1 MKKGLLSLL
10 AVTLTLVGCQNY
22 DDQFADLNTKIAN
35 LQTSIAGLATVGAD
49 VAALKATVGGLA
61 TAAQTDALSSGLAT
75 AQADLDAIET
85 ALGSVASAADLTA
98 VKTQLTSV
106 EEDVKELLAANSV
119 VNQTITINSLPTLQY
134 AESLVSTDPTD
145 PNVIVNGNVLVTLSD
160 AFLNTAGVDLARIS
174 AVTDKIATV
183 LGTAENGRLAVTGTY
198 STTTSPGDLSFANLS
213 FVDTNLHFVTTGTVP
228 FPKYPKLTTVTGNAS
243 LTIAGG
249 VEFKNVAVTG
259 DVEVGTGATI
269 VDLTGSTADNIF
281 TTGSAAGVLVLDSA
295 TSVDVGTGLV
305 NSLSATK
312 ATSIKLGKAAAVTG
326 GISVTASSVTTLID
340 IAATSLTGTL
350 VIAGTATDTVVNV
363 KSATSLEEISVA
375 SVAELHLSAATSLGS
390 GTSAALVHDIGKL
403 AAISGVATFSAATAF
418 PATALSQTNTLT
430 LTAAKTVN
438 LKDAVGFSAS
448 NALTQ
453 PARIYAPAITDLTI
467 SGLSA
472 AVSVSLDGRFPTLK
486 TANITGVKGTAPLD
500 TNQQNGVSVVAGAAA
515 FTTLTAGGWLK
526 QVKVTSPAATL
537 TGITTSGEIKD
548 FEVNGATALAD
559 GTTSFGHDH
568 VEGMLGAEF
577 RVINCDVLTKV
588 VATNLREVKALE
600 VSGNALVAQI
610 DFTGITIPE
619 GDMSASTLMT
629 TITTNDKMEA
639 VMTKHEAATETTPAV
654 PATIT
659 GTDGLFGLKSYLGNY
674 LGTGT
679 VSSSFRLSTKIVIGS
694 NTASSTTDAF
704 AADNATGNVTAGAF
718 IDTAAELALIGS

>member
-10 AVTLTLVGCQNY
+10 AVALTLVGCQNY

-85 ALGSVASAADLTA
+85 ALASVASAADLTA
-98 VKTQLTSV
+98 VKTQLSSV
-106 EEDVKELLAANSV
+106 ESDVKELLAANSV
-119 VNQTITINSLPTLQY
+119 INQTITINSLPTLQY
-134 AESLVSTDPTD
+134 AETLVSTDPTD
-145 PNVIVNGNVLVTLSD
+145 PNVIVNGNVIVTLSD
-160 AFLNTAGVDLARIS
+160 DFLNTAGVDLARIS
-174 AVTDKIATV
+174 AVTNKIDTV
-183 LGTAENGRLAVTGTY
+183 LGTSSGGKLALTGTY
-198 STTTSPGDLSFANLS
+198 SKTTSPGDIEFNNLS
-213 FVDTNLHFVTTGTVP
+213 FVDTDLVLSATT

-243 LTIAGG
+243 LTSAGD
-249 VEFKNVAVTG
+249 VDFQNVAVTG
-259 DVEVGTGATI
+259 NVEIGTGATA
-269 VDLTGSTADNIF
+269 VNLTGSTAAAIK
-281 TTGSAAGVLVLDSA
+281 TTSDALGELDLDKA
-295 TSVDVGTGLV
+295 VTIDVGTAEV
-305 NSLSATK
+305 TSINADV
-312 ATSIKLGKAAAVTG
+312 ATSIKLGKAAALANLS
-326 GISVTASSVTTLID
+326 ITASSVTTLID
-340 IAATSLTGTL
+340 IAATSITGTL
-350 VIAGTATDTVVNV
+350 TIASTATDTKVFA
-363 KSATSLEEISVA
+363 KAATSISEINVA
-375 SVAELHLSAATSLGS
+375 SVGELHFTAATSLGS

-403 AAISGVATFSAATAF
+403 EAITGRATFTAATAF
-418 PATALSQTNTLT
+418 DAKALSQTNTLT

-453 PARIYAPAITDLTI
+453 PNRIYAPAITALTI
-467 SGLSA
+467 SELSNS
-472 AVSVSLDGRFPTLK
+472 VSVSLDGRFATLE
-486 TANITGVKGTAPLD
+486 TADIKGKKGTAPLD
-500 TNQQNGVSVVAGAAA
+500 TNQQNGVSVVAAAA
-515 FTTLTAGGWLK
+515 AMKTLTVGGWLK
-526 QVKVTSPAATL
+526 QVKVISPAATL
-537 TGITTSGEIKD
+537 TGITSSGEIKD
-548 FEVNGATALAD
+548 FEVSGATALAD

-577 RVINCDVLTKV
+577 RVINCDKLTKV

-600 VSGNALVAQI
+600 VSGNALVASI

-704 AADNATGNVTAGAF
+704 AADNATGNVTSGGF
-718 IDTAAELALIGS
+718 IDTADELALIGS